1 MSRIDYSELV
11 TALQKGDDQK
21 ANQLLAEVMPRVT
34 EYLCAVM
41 SAEHED
47 AQECA
52 YQAFSDVL
60 EQINKGNIKKKK
72 YIFSYLLTTA
82 RNEYLRYIKKE
93 KRFTSHPDEE
103 FSQVEPAQQI
113 ENLVEEERMRILEEC
128 LKELDPESR
137 RLIRYFLKNPDAP
150 VKEIGKKFGLTY
162 ANVRTKKSRLTHSL
176 HHCFKRKSTN

>member
-11 TALQKGDDQK
+11 IALQSGDDHK
-21 ANQLLAEVMPRVT
+21 ANQLLSEVMPRVI

-41 SAEHED
+41 SAEHSD

-60 EQINKGNIKKKK
+60 EQIKKGNIKKKE

-82 RNEYLRYIKKE
+82 RNEYIRFSKKE
-93 KRFTSHPDEE
+93 KRFTSHPEDE
-103 FSQVEPAQQI
+103 FYQVEPAQQI
-113 ENLVEEERMRILEEC
+113 ENLVEEERMQILEEC
-128 LKELDPESR
+128 LKELDSDSR
-137 RLIRYFLKNPDAP
+137 RLIRYFLKHPDAP

-162 ANVRTKKSRLTHSL
+162 ANIRTKKSRLTHRL
-176 HHCFKRKSTN
+176 HHCYKRKSMN